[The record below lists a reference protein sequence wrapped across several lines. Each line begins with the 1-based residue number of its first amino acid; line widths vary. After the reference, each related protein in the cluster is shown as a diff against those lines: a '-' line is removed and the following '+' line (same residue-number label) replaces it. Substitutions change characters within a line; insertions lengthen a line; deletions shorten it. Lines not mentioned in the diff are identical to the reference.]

1 MARRHPTRPC
11 ASDSKSG
18 GMGGGYT
25 NVDPNVRRIIP
36 DAKGR
41 VVVKAGPNAPSP
53 LTHLRSIPSISFLET

>member
-1 MARRHPTRPC
+1 
-11 ASDSKSG
+11 
-18 GMGGGYT
+18 MGGGYT

-53 LTHLRSIPSISFLET
+53 LTHLRSIPSISFVET